1 MALYNITNRQEFEEK
16 VLQSANPVLVD
27 FWATWCPPCRAM
39 APILQQIADETNF
52 DVIKID
58 TEASGDNSEL
68 AREHR
73 VQGIPNMKIFAGG
86 KEVQELIGMR
96 PKQILIDA
104 LEKAVKK

>member
-52 DVIKID
+52 DDYEIGR
-58 TEASGDNSEL
+58 ASC
-68 AREHR
+68 RER
-73 VQGIPNMKIFAGG
+73 V
-86 KEVQELIGMR
+86 
-96 PKQILIDA
+96 
-104 LEKAVKK
+104 

>member
-68 AREHR
+68 AREYR
-73 VQGIPNMKIFAGG
+73 VQGIPGG
-86 KEVQELIGMR
+86 KEIQELIGMR
-96 PKQILIDA
+96 PKQVLIDA

>member
-27 FWATWCPPCRAM
+27 FWA
-39 APILQQIADETNF
+39 
-52 DVIKID
+52 
-58 TEASGDNSEL
+58 SGDNSEL

-73 VQGIPNMKIFAGG
+73 VQGIPNMKVFAGG
-86 KEVQELIGMR
+86 KEIQELIGMR
-96 PKQILIDA
+96 PKQVLIDA

>member
-1 MALYNITNRQEFEEK
+1 MALYNITTRQEFEEK
-16 VLQSANPVLVD
+16 VLQSTNPVLVD

-39 APILQQIADETNF
+39 APILQQIADETGF
-52 DVIKID
+52 DIVKVD
-58 TEASGDNSEL
+58 VEASGDNGEL
-68 AREHR
+68 AREYR

-86 KEVQELIGMR
+86 KEAQELIGMR